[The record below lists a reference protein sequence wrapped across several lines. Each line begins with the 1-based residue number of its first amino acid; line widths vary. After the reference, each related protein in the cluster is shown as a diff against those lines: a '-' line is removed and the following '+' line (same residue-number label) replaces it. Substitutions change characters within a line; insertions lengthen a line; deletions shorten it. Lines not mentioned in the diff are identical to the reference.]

1 MIFFLSQQT
10 ITNKYSKQRSVLVQ
24 RGTTFILHNRIELEP
39 VSCRE
44 LKRKILG
51 NEAGVELA
59 LLQLKVYK
67 E

>member
-1 MIFFLSQQT
+1 
-10 ITNKYSKQRSVLVQ
+10 LVQ